1 MGIHNHK
8 NKILN
13 GVTMLGDVAIAVS
26 LYSWF
31 LMHEGVTNRQDVG
44 HTVAVFML
52 IYGFT
57 VYNGGVILYK
67 REARDFQIPLLVL
80 RNILWSFVFTFL
92 IFSVCNFAHLSFVG
106 ALTHRLAVLVF
117 CSSYRLVIRKIVKY
131 YRRSSKRVHHA
142 VFVGSGEN
150 MLQLYKEFT
159 GVTYFGYK
167 EIGRAHV

>member
-80 RNILWSFVFTFL
+80 KNILWSFVFTFL
-92 IFSVCNFAHLSFVG
+92 IFSI
-106 ALTHRLAVLVF
+106 AV
-117 CSSYRLVIRKIVKY
+117 R
-131 YRRSSKRVHHA
+131 
-142 VFVGSGEN
+142 
-150 MLQLYKEFT
+150 
-159 GVTYFGYK
+159 
-167 EIGRAHV
+167 